1 MEYYVAIKSKG
12 YSDIENVCGT
22 VNEKQGLQLKSIVIL
37 DIFSVMFDLL
47 CLICIYYTFLVFSYK
62 SMIF

>member
-1 MEYYVAIKSKG
+1 MMLWFISLIYYVAIKSKG

-37 DIFSVMFDLL
+37 DIFSVMFDFLL
-47 CLICIYYTFLVFSYK
+47 CVNLNTV
-62 SMIF
+62 

>member
-1 MEYYVAIKSKG
+1 MEYYVAIQSKG

-37 DIFSVMFDLL
+37 DIFSVMFDFLL
-47 CLICIYYTFLVFSYK
+47 CVNLNTV
-62 SMIF
+62 